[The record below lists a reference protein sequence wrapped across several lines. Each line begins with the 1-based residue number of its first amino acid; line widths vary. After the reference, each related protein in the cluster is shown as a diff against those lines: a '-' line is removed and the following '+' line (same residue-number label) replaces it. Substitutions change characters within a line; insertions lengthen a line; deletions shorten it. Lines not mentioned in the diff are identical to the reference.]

1 LEQSGERDDYKHY
14 HGSNGATSPGEEARC
29 KVAPA
34 MNMETVLDGKVTLR
48 FEAGESG
55 VLNALFEGKRLE
67 DILKGQTEGGE
78 NPFLVSVKCTMPGAP
93 VVCSPGAKVYPVLSR
108 VFAMDLRH
116 REFYVDGSGISRERL
131 TGEDKF
137 KFEFSGGMFS
147 IEALIKIPNGPSM
160 PLPMPA
166 QGFAFYIAH
175 KKDRGT
181 GAGAGTTVTVESVK
195 RGAYPVMFDFTY
207 ADQGTESNVPASDS
221 TEFKLIHKPKPA
233 DLPARPPEPM
243 RKPLKPRPGLVE

>member
-1 LEQSGERDDYKHY
+1 
-14 HGSNGATSPGEEARC
+14 
-29 KVAPA
+29 

-137 KFEFSGGMFS
+137 KFGFSGGLFS

-181 GAGAGTTVTVESVK
+181 GAGAGTTVTVENIK
-195 RGAYPVMFDFTY
+195 RGVYPVMFDFTY

-221 TEFKLIHKPKPA
+221 TVFQLIHKPKPK
-233 DLPARPPEPM
+233 PIERTQEPT
-243 RKPLKPRPGLVE
+243 RKPLKPRSSLQTDQ

>member
-1 LEQSGERDDYKHY
+1 
-14 HGSNGATSPGEEARC
+14 
-29 KVAPA
+29 
-34 MNMETVLDGKVTLR
+34 
-48 FEAGESG
+48 
-55 VLNALFEGKRLE
+55 
-67 DILKGQTEGGE
+67 
-78 NPFLVSVKCTMPGAP
+78 
-93 VVCSPGAKVYPVLSR
+93 
-108 VFAMDLRH
+108 
-116 REFYVDGSGISRERL
+116 
-131 TGEDKF
+131 
-137 KFEFSGGMFS
+137 
-147 IEALIKIPNGPSM
+147 M

-181 GAGAGTTVTVESVK
+181 GAGAGTTVTVENIK
-195 RGAYPVMFDFTY
+195 RGVYPVMFDFTY